1 MIRKIIGIYYS
12 PVGGTA
18 MMTERL
24 VSEIAA
30 VLKECSPEEITTEC
44 TDISGTK
51 GAGFGEDTIAV
62 IAMPAYIGKLPLPGI
77 KALHDIKGS
86 GATAVTVVSYSG
98 RSYGNALYE
107 LNDLAESCGFAVIGA
122 GAFAVSYM
130 AARGSSRSSAPAMDS
145 AAMREFGRAAS
156 AKIRRLGGCE
166 IEGLR
171 IKPVPVEV
179 KGRKPVHRISRLS
192 PKAAEIAQ
200 SLMNRLTL
208 RRKNSE
214 WFL

>member
-1 MIRKIIGIYYS
+1 MIRKIIGIYFS

-24 VSEIAA
+24 VSEIASL
-30 VLKECSPEEITTEC
+30 LKECSPEDIVAEC
-44 TDISGTK
+44 IDINRTK
-51 GAGFGEDTIAV
+51 GVSFGEDTIAV

-77 KALHDIKGS
+77 KALREIEGC
-86 GATAVTVVSYSG
+86 GATAVTAVSYSS
-98 RSYGNALYE
+98 RSYGNALFE
-107 LNDLAESCGFAVIGA
+107 LNDIAGNCGFTVIGA
-122 GAFAVSYM
+122 GAFAISYM
-130 AARGSSRSSAPAMDS
+130 AARGSSRSSVPAMDIP
-145 AAMREFGRAAS
+145 AIRDFGKAAS

-171 IKPVPVEV
+171 IRPMPLEV

-200 SLMNRLTL
+200 EIIDRLIL